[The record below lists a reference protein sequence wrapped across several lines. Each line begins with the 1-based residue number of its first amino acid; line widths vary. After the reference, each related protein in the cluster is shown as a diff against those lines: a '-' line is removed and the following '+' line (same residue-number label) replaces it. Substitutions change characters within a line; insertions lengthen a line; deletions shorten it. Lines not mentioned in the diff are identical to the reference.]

1 MRLIILCQRTP
12 SLTTLLRAD
21 WADAFETV
29 REALGLPADA
39 KPPPVPPSAIKVG
52 VASTDDS
59 RPSTKRK
66 ADADGDAEMASAED
80 DAKRSKT
87 DKGASATAKPAA
99 SAKPA
104 AAVPLDAF
112 AATPSDP
119 AYQHAQAAAS
129 YIPFLATENLLP
141 PKLPTH
147 EDLEEL
153 LLELRKKALVEEYF
167 GQ

>member
-1 MRLIILCQRTP
+1 
-12 SLTTLLRAD
+12 
-21 WADAFETV
+21 
-29 REALGLPADA
+29 
-39 KPPPVPPSAIKVG
+39 
-52 VASTDDS
+52 
-59 RPSTKRK
+59 
-66 ADADGDAEMASAED
+66 MASAED

-87 DKGASATAKPAA
+87 DKGAVATAKPAPTA
-99 SAKPA
+99 QSAANAKS
-104 AAVPLDAF
+104 VPLDAF
-112 AATPSDP
+112 AVAPTDP

-147 EDLEEL
+147 GDMEEL

>member
-1 MRLIILCQRTP
+1 MRGLLQHRRTSP
-12 SLTTLLRAD
+12 LTTLPPAE

-29 REALGLPADA
+29 REAFGLPADA
-39 KPPPVPPSAIKVG
+39 KPPPVPPSATKVG
-52 VASTDDS
+52 VASIDDS

-87 DKGASATAKPAA
+87 DKGAAVTAKSAA
-99 SAKPA
+99 NAKS
-104 AAVPLDAF
+104 VPLDAF
-112 AATPSDP
+112 AVAPTDP

-147 EDLEEL
+147 GDMEEL